1 MRRVWG
7 CAAAAT
13 LVAGVISFGTSQAA
27 FAADCGMSV
36 TYSAVGPFSC
46 AVPAKA
52 GHLVVALVGAGGG
65 GGGGAGATSDGQGGG
80 GGGGGGGAAATTC
93 GVTVHPGEQVTMVV
107 GGGGS
112 GGGGAVAQSG
122 PGAGGDGGNGGIGG
136 SSSFTLGSTA
146 IAVALG

>member
-13 LVAGVISFGTSQAA
+13 LVAGVVSFGTSQAA

-52 GHLVVALVGAGGG
+52 GHLVVALVGA
-65 GGGGAGATSDGQGGG
+65 